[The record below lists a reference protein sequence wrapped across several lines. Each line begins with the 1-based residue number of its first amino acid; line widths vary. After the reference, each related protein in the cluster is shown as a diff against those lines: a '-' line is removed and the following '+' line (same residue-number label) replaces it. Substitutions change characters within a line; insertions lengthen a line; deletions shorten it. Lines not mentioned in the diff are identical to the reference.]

1 MFNKVLSFYKE
12 IQPKQCQFSEF
23 KMMQVR
29 RQPSSEWV
37 LKPLRSYDNRRFG
50 VTANVA
56 SGLRQSSLRGYDNR
70 RFGVTANVASGLRQM
85 PLRGYGKRRFGVTAN
100 VASGLR
106 QMPLRN
112 RQKHLFSDTAK
123 NHVLMLEEPW

>member
-12 IQPKQCQFSEF
+12 IQPKQCQFDEF
-23 KMMQVR
+23 KMMQVQ
-29 RQPSSEWV
+29 RQPSSERV
-37 LKPLRSYDNRRFG
+37 LKPQRSYGNHRFG
-50 VTANVA
+50 VTAIVA

-70 RFGVTANVASGLRQM
+70 RFGVTANAASGLRQTS
-85 PLRGYGKRRFGVTAN
+85 LRGYDNRRFGVTAN

-123 NHVLMLEEPW
+123 NHVLMLEEP